1 MIYSTETPLSQYA
14 DSPEFADRATQR
26 KLALA
31 GYDQTGQQN
40 TWGKISSAM
49 FGGFSSLAANKL
61 ASSIAEKAG
70 ATDTMANI
78 QQDFDNRLN
87 KMGLVLGVAQ
97 GVGGAVTGN
106 PQMAIQ
112 GLNTATQF
120 GGALAFD
127 QNDLVTEGQYIY
139 R

>member
-40 TWGKISSAM
+40 TWGKISSWIP
-49 FGGFSSLAANKL
+49 GLGLALNKK
-61 ASSIAEKAG
+61 AERIAEKGG
-70 ATDTMANI
+70 ATDTMANV
-78 QQDFDNRLN
+78 QQDFDNRVD
-87 KMGLVLGVAQ
+87 KMGVYAGV
-97 GVGGAVTGN
+97 VTGAAGIATGN
-106 PQMAIQ
+106 PQLAMQ
-112 GLNTATQF
+112 GLNMTTQF

>member
-1 MIYSTETPLSQYA
+1 MIFSNSSPLSQYA
-14 DSPEFADRATQR
+14 DSPEFADKATQR
-26 KLALA
+26 KLALR

-40 TWGKISSAM
+40 TWGKISSWIPGWGVA
-49 FGGFSSLAANKL
+49 LNKG
-61 ASSIAEKAG
+61 AENVAERAG
-70 ATDTMANI
+70 ATDTMNNI

-87 KMGLVLGVAQ
+87 KLGIYAGVAM
-97 GVGGAVTGN
+97 GAAGAATGN
-106 PQMAIQ
+106 PQLAMQ
-112 GLNTATQF
+112 GLNMTTQF